1 MHVSEAG
8 GQAVSAHTVFAPAKI
23 NLFLHVTGRR
33 GDGYHLLDS
42 LIAFAGI
49 GDRITVEPSDELTLR
64 VTGPFSGSLPASGDN
79 LVMRAARAL
88 AEKGQ
93 LASSIGATIVLEK
106 NLPVSSGIGGGS
118 ADAAATLKA
127 LRSLWSVPVDDAA
140 LAAMGLVLGAD
151 IPVCLQ
157 SRTSRMQGIGEKI
170 EPARPLPQVSVV
182 LVNPGVAV
190 STVGVFARRSGG
202 FSDRAEDAGPWD
214 DAAAMADGLRRS
226 RNDLTDAAVS
236 LEPVIG
242 DVLAA
247 LDAVQG
253 CLVARLSGSGATC
266 FGLFANEGAASR
278 AADSVSAAHP
288 GWWVRATGFVN
299 S

>member
-1 MHVSEAG
+1 MAAPEAG
-8 GQAVSAHTVFAPAKI
+8 GQAISAHTVFAPAKI

-33 GDGYHLLDS
+33 DDGYHLLDS

-49 GDRITVEPSDELTLR
+49 GDVVSVEPSDALTLHL
-64 VTGPFSGSLPASGDN
+64 TGPFADSLPVSDDN

-88 AEKGQ
+88 AATGQ
-93 LASSIGATIVLEK
+93 VALPSGATITLEK

-127 LRSLWSVPVDDAA
+127 LRALWPVSADDSD
-140 LAAMGLVLGAD
+140 LAAIGLALGAD

-170 EPARPLPQVSVV
+170 IPALPLPSVAVV
-182 LVNPGVAV
+182 LVNPGIAV
-190 STVGVFARRSGG
+190 STVGVFSRRSGG
-202 FSDRAEDAGPWD
+202 YSDIAEDAGPWS
-214 DAAAMADGLRRS
+214 DATAMADGLRCS
-226 RNDLTDAAVS
+226 RNDLTDAAIS
-236 LEPVIG
+236 LEPGIG

-247 LDAVQG
+247 LDAAPD
-253 CLVARLSGSGATC
+253 CLLARLSGSGATC
-266 FGLFANEGAASR
+266 FGLFPDDGAAAR
-278 AADSVSAAHP
+278 AAERIATAHP
-288 GWWVRATGFVN
+288 VWWVRATRFIN

>member
-1 MHVSEAG
+1 MAAPEAG

-33 GDGYHLLDS
+33 DDGYHLLDS
-42 LIAFAGI
+42 LIAFADI
-49 GDRITVEPSDELTLR
+49 GDRVTVEPSDALTLR
-64 VTGPFSGSLPASGDN
+64 ITGPFSDSLPASDDN

-88 AEKGQ
+88 AKEGQ
-93 LASSIGATIVLEK
+93 AASLTGATIVLEK

-127 LRSLWSVPVDDAA
+127 LRSLWSVPLDDAA
-140 LAAMGLVLGAD
+140 LAAMGLALGAD

-170 EPARPLPQVSVV
+170 EPARPLPPVSVV

-190 STVGVFARRSGG
+190 STVGVFSRRSGG
-202 FSDRAEDAGPWD
+202 YSDCAEDAGPWA

-226 RNDLTDAAVS
+226 GNDLTDAAVS

-242 DVLAA
+242 DVLAM
-247 LDAVQG
+247 LDGVQG
-253 CLVARLSGSGATC
+253 CLLARLSGSGATC
-266 FGLFANEGAASR
+266 FGLFPDDGAATR
-278 AADSVSAAHP
+278 AADIIAAAHP